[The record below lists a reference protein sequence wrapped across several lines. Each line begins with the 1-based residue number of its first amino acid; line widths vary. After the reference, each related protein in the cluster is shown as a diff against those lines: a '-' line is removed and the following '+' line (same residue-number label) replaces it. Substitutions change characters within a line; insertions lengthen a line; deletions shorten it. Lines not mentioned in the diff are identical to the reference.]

1 MPRSTESLKL
11 VNAGLAKQSP
21 VTTRFSRACSGAR
34 LHISRH
40 WVGWDSSCSCVPERV
55 QSHDWEWHHLH
66 RCQILSP
73 FYVVCPCL
81 KERDQAVCL
90 RTTVRC
96 CWESSSGCVQGRQY
110 KDFEAPVPETPGLD
124 TPVTCKRVCEERWG
138 SSMDFRFLGEKKLGK
153 QSWRLLSLT
162 RRLHFQCFSES
173 FWFPACFV
181 KVEELC

>member
-1 MPRSTESLKL
+1 MVGPPKIILTGVMPRSTESLKL

-34 LHISRH
+34 WHVSQH

-55 QSHDWEWHHLH
+55 QSHDWEWHHRH
-66 RCQILSP
+66 RCRILSP

-81 KERDQAVCL
+81 KERDQAVRL

-110 KDFEAPVPETPGLD
+110 KDLEAPVPETPGLD
-124 TPVTCKRVCEERWG
+124 T
-138 SSMDFRFLGEKKLGK
+138 
-153 QSWRLLSLT
+153 QSLARGFV
-162 RRLHFQCFSES
+162 RRGGGPLWISDS
-173 FWFPACFV
+173 
-181 KVEELC
+181 